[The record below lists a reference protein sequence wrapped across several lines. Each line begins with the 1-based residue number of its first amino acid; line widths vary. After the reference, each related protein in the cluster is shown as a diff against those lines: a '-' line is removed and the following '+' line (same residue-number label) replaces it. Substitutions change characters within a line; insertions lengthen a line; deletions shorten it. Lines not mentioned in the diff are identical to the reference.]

1 MFAFG
6 GFWPFAFKALPS
18 GLMHIC
24 DQGRFLVVFGGEDK
38 SSIGWT
44 AWWLW
49 PHRMMMITI
58 IVLWGAIE
66 YLSRDSKRCCCMCFS
81 VDWPSNWHIDRKTI
95 LPKKTPTQ
103 KSLNRAEEVQWF
115 KGNGKVATCNINL
128 LDLMWWFL
136 SSAINISTSN
146 LQLKRKCGF
155 VVQASFTRR
164 FDTFLASRIHI

>member
-1 MFAFG
+1 MYMPPIQMFAFG

-66 YLSRDSKRCCCMCFS
+66 YLSRDSKRCLCFS

-103 KSLNRAEEVQWF
+103 KSPNRAEEVQWYGEEMEKSVGLQHKSSKIWCDDF
-115 KGNGKVATCNINL
+115 CRPSFPHKHFHFQFAT
-128 LDLMWWFL
+128 
-136 SSAINISTSN
+136 
-146 LQLKRKCGF
+146 
-155 VVQASFTRR
+155 
-164 FDTFLASRIHI
+164 